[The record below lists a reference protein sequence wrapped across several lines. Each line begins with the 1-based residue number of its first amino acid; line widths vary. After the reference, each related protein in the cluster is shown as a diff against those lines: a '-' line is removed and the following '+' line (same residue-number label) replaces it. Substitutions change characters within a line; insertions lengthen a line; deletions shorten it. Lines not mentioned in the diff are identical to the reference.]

1 MWTSVES
8 SSGSWQL
15 SSFTCKSC
23 CIILCSLPKVLF
35 RTSCLSVTQ
44 WMLWAHSSDCCFVAN
59 MELMDSELG
68 FHGISI
74 CLDRTGR
81 QSSSTDNYFF
91 QQRAHSFPPAT
102 SLSTHPGGHE
112 LRGPAPFMKKL
123 ALPKLI
129 SLFLIQFSFSNQKN
143 LYLGCQNSCSFLLF
157 IYTNVLSY

>member
-15 SSFTCKSC
+15 SSITYKSC
-23 CIILCSLPKVLF
+23 CTILCSLPKVLF

-44 WMLWAHSSDCCFVAN
+44 GTLWAHSSDCCSVAN
-59 MELMDSELG
+59 MELVDSELG

-74 CLDRTGR
+74 CLDTTCS
-81 QSSSTDNYFF
+81 QSSSTDNYIF
-91 QQRAHSFPPAT
+91 QERAHSFPPAT
-102 SLSTHPGGHE
+102 SPSTHPEGHE

-123 ALPKLI
+123 ASPKLI
-129 SLFLIQFSFSNQKN
+129 SLFLIHFSFSNQKN
-143 LYLGCQNSCSFLLF
+143 LYLGCQNACSFLLC